1 MLNRS
6 TGDEKFRD
14 GLLVLVFSGVFAGRC
29 RYVLLVHLSSAGA
42 ARAREYKR
50 RAIVVTT
57 RSDKARSRTT
67 PTEGSNATLKGRRC
81 KSRYGDAR
89 GDAPILNASD
99 LPALRCGGHA
109 RFEAESQSCDVIAM
123 CGVVLLSV
131 AGNVVNNCSGPSV
144 INKGVRIGP
153 AARKFKCAKVRT
165 KQKLSNV
172 SSAYSPCIISGVIAS
187 VAIHVFHNQIAGWRC
202 V

>member
-1 MLNRS
+1 MS
-6 TGDEKFRD
+6 
-14 GLLVLVFSGVFAGRC
+14 LLAD
-29 RYVLLVHLSSAGA
+29 VLLVHLSSAGA

-67 PTEGSNATLKGRRC
+67 PTEGSNAKLKGRRC

-89 GDAPILNASD
+89 GDAPNLNASD

-109 RFEAESQSCDVIAM
+109 RFEAESQSCGVVTV

-131 AGNVVNNCSGPSV
+131 AGNVANNCAV
-144 INKGVRIGP
+144 AP
-153 AARKFKCAKVRT
+153 A
-165 KQKLSNV
+165 
-172 SSAYSPCIISGVIAS
+172 
-187 VAIHVFHNQIAGWRC
+187 
-202 V
+202 